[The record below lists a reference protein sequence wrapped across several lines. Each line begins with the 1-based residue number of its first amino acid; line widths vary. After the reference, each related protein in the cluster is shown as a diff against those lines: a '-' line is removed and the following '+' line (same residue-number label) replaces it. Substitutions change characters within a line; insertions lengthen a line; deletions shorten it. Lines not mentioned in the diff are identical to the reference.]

1 MSELWELSATNLVEK
16 IRNREVSAS
25 EALESC
31 IRRTE
36 AVNPDINA
44 ITIIYADEARAAAQ
58 VADELQAKGG
68 SIGPLHGIPVSV
80 KENIDVKGWPTTWGL
95 PAFENTISEV
105 DAPIVAQ
112 LKEAGAIPFAA
123 TNLPDFALRW
133 NTDSSLRG
141 KTNNPWDAKRTP
153 GGSSGGA
160 AAALACGMGPLAL
173 GNDVGGSLRYPAQ
186 CCGAPIPRFGKDSAF
201 FVVRLSDELGKVDEP
216 GFSALN
222 LKGLVATSV

>member
-25 EALESC
+25 EAPESC

-80 KENIDVKGWPTTWGL
+80 KENIDVKGWPTT
-95 PAFENTISEV
+95 
-105 DAPIVAQ
+105 
-112 LKEAGAIPFAA
+112 
-123 TNLPDFALRW
+123 
-133 NTDSSLRG
+133 
-141 KTNNPWDAKRTP
+141 
-153 GGSSGGA
+153 
-160 AAALACGMGPLAL
+160 
-173 GNDVGGSLRYPAQ
+173 
-186 CCGAPIPRFGKDSAF
+186 
-201 FVVRLSDELGKVDEP
+201 
-216 GFSALN
+216 
-222 LKGLVATSV
+222 

>member
-95 PAFENTISEV
+95 PAFEK
-105 DAPIVAQ
+105 
-112 LKEAGAIPFAA
+112 L
-123 TNLPDFALRW
+123 
-133 NTDSSLRG
+133 
-141 KTNNPWDAKRTP
+141 
-153 GGSSGGA
+153 GSSRA
-160 AAALACGMGPLAL
+160 IILSADDRCR
-173 GNDVGGSLRYPAQ
+173 SRRH
-186 CCGAPIPRFGKDSAF
+186 RFDW
-201 FVVRLSDELGKVDEP
+201 
-216 GFSALN
+216 
-222 LKGLVATSV
+222 

>member
-1 MSELWELSATNLVEK
+1 MSELWELSATNLAAK
-16 IRNREVSAS
+16 IRNRETSAS
-25 EALESC
+25 DALESC
-31 IRRTE
+31 ISRSE

-44 ITIIYADEARAAAQ
+44 ITIIYADEARAAAKT
-58 VADELQAKGG
+58 ADELQAKGEAT
-68 SIGPLHGIPVSV
+68 GPLHGVPVSV

-112 LKEAGAIPFAA
+112 FKEAGAIPFAA

-141 KTNNPWDAKRTP
+141 QTRNPWDAKRTP

-160 AAALACGMGPLAL
+160 AAALATGMGPPLH
-173 GNDVGGSLRYPAQ
+173 R
-186 CCGAPIPRFGKDSAF
+186 DSA
-201 FVVRLSDELGKVDEP
+201 RS
-216 GFSALN
+216 
-222 LKGLVATSV
+222 T